1 MTTWKIIAWIRQ
13 TFIGKVM
20 SLFLYI
26 LSRLVIA
33 FLPRSKC
40 HVILCC
46 SQNLQWFWSQ
56 ESKVSHCFHCFS
68 IYMPWKDGTRCHDLR
83 FWMLSCK
90 PVCFFCCCC
99 FVSQFF
105 HSPVSLSS
113 RGLFS
118 PSSLSA
124 IWVLSSVYLRLFL
137 FPPAILIQACA
148 SSSLAF
154 HMMCSASNLNKQG
167 YNSEPVHCCMVLE
180 SVSILKFFVSLS
192 CLSLLLPH
200 YEQTDRPFGDLRQHI
215 ELV

>member
-1 MTTWKIIAWIRQ
+1 
-13 TFIGKVM
+13 M
-20 SLFLYI
+20 SLFLNI

-33 FLPRSKC
+33 FLPRSEYLL
-40 HVILCC
+40 ILCC
-46 SQNLQWFWSQ
+46 SHHLQWFWSQ
-56 ESKVSHCFHCFS
+56 ENKVSHRFHCFP
-68 IYMPWKDGTRCHDLR
+68 IYLPRNHGARSHDFH
-83 FWMLSCK
+83 FWMSSFKPAFVLSCFTFIK
-90 PVCFFCCCC
+90 
-99 FVSQFF
+99 
-105 HSPVSLSS
+105 
-113 RGLFS
+113 RLFS

-124 IWVLSSVYLRLFL
+124 IWVLSSVYLRLLLFL
-137 FPPAILIQACA
+137 PAILIPACA

>member
-1 MTTWKIIAWIRQ
+1 MGPDAMIFVFECW
-13 TFIGKVM
+13 V
-20 SLFLYI
+20 
-26 LSRLVIA
+26 V
-33 FLPRSKC
+33 
-40 HVILCC
+40 
-46 SQNLQWFWSQ
+46 SQ
-56 ESKVSHCFHCFS
+56 
-68 IYMPWKDGTRCHDLR
+68 
-83 FWMLSCK
+83 
-90 PVCFFCCCC
+90 FFCCCCC

-180 SVSILKFFVSLS
+180 SVSIPKFFVSLFLFISSPTSLWANWLAFLSIWCPLSAYITFIFYFNS
-192 CLSLLLPH
+192 CFTILCLFLLYIKVIQLYMDSLLYSFPLW
-200 YEQTDRPFGDLRQHI
+200 FII
-215 ELV
+215 EYWI